1 MNAFQIALTALIDAG
16 RPTTQAE
23 AMLQAVIEEALA
35 PSPGAIR
42 QRRWRE
48 RRASPRDARAS
59 PRDARASPRDAS
71 PRDGEPKK
79 NQQKQRKTSAGAN
92 GFPHTPFQA
101 PPSEA
106 VREGKE
112 ELACG
117 AKEGNRARE
126 LRDDRLR
133 SGKFDRRDTYYEVDG
148 VAFTFGDIL
157 DLNAKC
163 RHIGNPAGMLMHMT
177 ESREWD
183 TCAPWER
190 KRFAI
195 SAVLRKDRQ
204 IGDKQTRPKA
214 EIKQLS
220 ERDAIRA
227 EVQAQWDKY
236 HGPAH

>member
-1 MNAFQIALTALIDAG
+1 MTRDKAFAHLTASFGA
-16 RPTTQAE
+16 
-23 AMLQAVIEEALA
+23 ALA
-35 PSPGAIR
+35 EEIIEAIR
-42 QRRWRE
+42 RPATSTERSRE
-48 RRASPRDARAS
+48 RRKRQCNENVAATKTLH
-59 PRDARASPRDAS
+59 
-71 PRDGEPKK
+71 PKQ
-79 NQQKQRKTSAGAN
+79 NQREATKTLHASAGAM
-92 GFPHTPFQA
+92 GGRGASAAGVATPQA

-112 ELACG
+112 VFACG
-117 AKEGNRARE
+117 AKESNRARE
-126 LRDDRLR
+126 LRDNRLR

-148 VAFTFGDIL
+148 VVFTFGDIL

-195 SAVLRKDRQ
+195 SAVLRNDRQ

-214 EIKQLS
+214 EIKQMS
-220 ERDAIRA
+220 EREAIRA